1 MGHPAFMYKMIG
13 ADQKEYGPVS
23 ADQLR
28 QWLTEGRVNGQTKV
42 QAADATEWKM
52 MADLPEFAV
61 LFPKAPPA
69 PPSPARGV
77 PIFDQAFQRVGPPAP
92 PPPARGVPITPLP
105 PQPGTSQMAV
115 WAMVLGILAVLC
127 CQILGPVAIVLGAVS
142 LSQFKSR
149 PELKGRGFAITGI
162 VLGIVSLLMIIG
174 GILLLIF
181 TPDFWQNFQRA
192 MQQ

>member
-1 MGHPAFMYKMIG
+1 MYKIIG

-42 QAADATEWKM
+42 KAADALEWKT
-52 MADLPEFAV
+52 MADLPEFAG
-61 LFPKAPPA
+61 LLPR
-69 PPSPARGV
+69 SL
-77 PIFDQAFQRVGPPAP
+77 P
-92 PPPARGVPITPLP
+92 PPVRPVPITPLP
-105 PQPGTSQMAV
+105 PQAGTSQMAV

-142 LSQFKSR
+142 LSQLKKQ
-149 PELKGRGFAITGI
+149 PELKGNGFAITGI
-162 VLGIVSLLMIIG
+162 VLGILSILMVIA
-174 GILLLIF
+174 GILLVIS
-181 TPDFWQNFQRA
+181 TPDFLQNIQRS